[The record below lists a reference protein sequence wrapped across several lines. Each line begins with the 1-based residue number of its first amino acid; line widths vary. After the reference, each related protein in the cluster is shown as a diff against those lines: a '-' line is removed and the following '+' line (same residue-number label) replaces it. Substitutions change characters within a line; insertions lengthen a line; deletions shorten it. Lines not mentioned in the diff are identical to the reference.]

1 MTWKTVTQ
9 SVAIDS
15 REGIAVLAAVLK
27 RFTFVCKSVVVVV
40 AQSAIHV
47 LLLTCVKMM
56 PELISM

>member
-27 RFTFVCKSVVVVV
+27 RFKFVYKSVVVVV

-47 LLLTCVKMM
+47 LFLICVQMI